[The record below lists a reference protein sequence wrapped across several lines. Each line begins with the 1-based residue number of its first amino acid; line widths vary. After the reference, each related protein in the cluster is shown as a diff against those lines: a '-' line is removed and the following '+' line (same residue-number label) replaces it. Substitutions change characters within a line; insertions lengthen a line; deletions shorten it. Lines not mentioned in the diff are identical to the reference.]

1 MSLPL
6 EIALHNMDKS
16 DAVEARVREKSEH
29 LERLDERLTSCRVT
43 IEAPHKSHRKGNI
56 YQVRIQLDVPHG
68 PIVVSHEPGDVH
80 AHKDVYL
87 AIRDAFHA
95 AERQLKEHQQ
105 KLRGDVK
112 THEVPLHGRIS
123 GLFPVEDHGFIK
135 TNDGREIYFHR
146 NAVVHASFEDLEVDQ
161 TVELVVFT
169 GNSSMGPHASTV
181 KLISPMS
188 YRAIG

>member
-6 EIALHNMDKS
+6 EIIFHNMDKS
-16 DAVEARVREKSEH
+16 EAVESRVREKSEH
-29 LERLDERLTSCRVT
+29 LEKLDERLISCRVT
-43 IEAPHKSHRKGNI
+43 IEAPHKSHRKGNV

-87 AIRDAFHA
+87 AIRDAFQA
-95 AERQLKEHQQ
+95 AERQLKDYRQ

-112 THEVPLHGRIS
+112 THDVPLQGRIAALS
-123 GLFPVEDHGFIK
+123 PIEDHGFIA

-146 NAVVHASFEDLEVDQ
+146 NAMVDASFDDLEVGQ

-169 GNSSMGPHASTV
+169 DNSTMGPHASTV
-181 KLISPMS
+181 KLIGRMR
-188 YRAIG
+188 YRAVN

>member
-6 EIALHNMDKS
+6 EIIFHNMDKS
-16 DAVEARVREKSEH
+16 DAVESRVREKSEH
-29 LERLDERLTSCRVT
+29 LEKLDERLISCRVT
-43 IEAPHKSHRKGNI
+43 IEAPHKSHRKGNM

-95 AERQLKEHQQ
+95 AERQLKDYRQ

-112 THEVPLHGRIS
+112 THDVPLQGRITALS
-123 GLFPVEDHGFIK
+123 PIEDHGFIA

-146 NAVVHASFEDLEVDQ
+146 NAVVHASFDELDVGQ

-169 GNSSMGPHASTV
+169 GNSTMGPHASTV
-181 KLISPMS
+181 KLIGPMRF
-188 YRAIG
+188 RAIN